1 MISWCQCA
9 PKMSERNTK
18 ISVSEILIFSDIV
31 PFFSGANFEFYLGI
45 NLERDQTPICAQSVL
60 QFLG

>member
-1 MISWCQCA
+1 
-9 PKMSERNTK
+9 MSERNTK
-18 ISVSEILIFSDIV
+18 ISVPEILIFSDIV

-45 NLERDQTPICAQSVL
+45 NLERDQTPICAQNVL